1 MKKRIL
7 TLLFSVLMLL
17 STFQCILA
25 VNAADTAGYD
35 DVSIESWYFQPVTF
49 CSEMGLM
56 NGIGQGLFAPA
67 GTINRDRKSV
77 V

>member
-25 VNAADTAGYD
+25 VNAADTASYD
-35 DVSIESWYFQPVTF
+35 DVSIESWYFQPDSVT
-49 CSEMGLM
+49 ELW
-56 NGIGQGLFAPA
+56 
-67 GTINRDRKSV
+67 
-77 V
+77 